1 MHPRRPTA
9 RARAKALR
17 EEAGLLQRRRKLAVL
32 LVAFLAAAFVLLAAG
47 TARGAELPED
57 IEWETNM
64 DDPPIGS
71 PDAIRGGTFYTY
83 LPSYPLTFRLHGP
96 NSNDMFASWRRSVS
110 SYLPLVSRHPTT
122 DNYIPILATHW
133 SVQDDYKTIFYRL
146 DPDARWSDGE
156 PITADDYVFAF
167 EFLQDPRIRDP
178 FSNRYMEDY
187 FESVD
192 KIDDHTIRIVGKQ
205 ESWRPLSD
213 YGFSPLPAH
222 AIELDEE
229 WTDRDNYT
237 PPVVQG
243 PYVISSWRTG
253 ERVEMTRI
261 DDWWGDEKH
270 YLQGMFN
277 PDRIVVRVIAD
288 TTRALDFFQR
298 GQLSYLEVNE
308 ARMWANQMD
317 FEALRNGWAH
327 RKQVF
332 VETPQGLYGM
342 IFNLERP
349 LFQSRDFRKALQYLL
364 DFEKLNSQLMHNAYY
379 RIVSAFEGTPY
390 QNPDIVPYGFDPR
403 RAREHLRAAG
413 FTERGRDGILRN
425 AQGQPARF
433 TLIYPSQGLERH
445 LTVIQNDF
453 RRAGVDLRLQLMDG
467 GAAFNRALERGFD
480 AIMIS
485 MSAGFYPAPH
495 QYFHSDFKGIPQN
508 NNFWSYGSERTD
520 ELIDTYRFSMDEEE
534 RLAAMHELDAI
545 IQDDAIWIPFWMGPY
560 VRFVYWDYV
569 QWPDFYFHRRARTLT
584 DNQVF
589 WIDPERQ
596 ERLDR
601 AMSEGRALEPST
613 EVEVDPYGVLEE
625 LEKQAK
631 AAEAEE

>member
-1 MHPRRPTA
+1 MQPRRPTA
-9 RARAKALR
+9 KSKALR
-17 EEAGLLQRRRKLAVL
+17 EEHERRRRIKQLAVL
-32 LVAFLAAAFVLLAAG
+32 AVAFLAGAFLLLSANI
-47 TARGAELPED
+47 ARGAELPED
-57 IEWETNM
+57 IQWETNM

-71 PDAIRGGTFYTY
+71 PDAIRGGTFHTY

-110 SYLPLVSRHPTT
+110 LYLPLVLRHPTT

-133 SVQDDYKTIFYRL
+133 SVQDDTKTIYYRL
-146 DPDARWSDGE
+146 NPEAHWSDGE

-167 EFLQDPRIRDP
+167 EFLQDPLIRDP

-213 YGFSPLPAH
+213 YSFSPLPRH

-229 WTDRDNYT
+229 WVERDNYE

-243 PYVISSWRTG
+243 PYVISNWRTG
-253 ERVEMTRI
+253 ERVEMSRI
-261 DDWWGDEKH
+261 DEWWGDEQH
-270 YLQGMFN
+270 YLQGTFN
-277 PDRIVVRVIAD
+277 PDRIVVRVITDAE
-288 TTRALDFFQR
+288 RALDYFQR
-298 GQLSYLEVNE
+298 GQLSFLQVNV
-308 ARMWANQMD
+308 ARMWATQLD
-317 FEALRNGWAH
+317 IEPIRKGWAH

-349 LFQSRDFRKALQYLL
+349 MFQNKDFRKALQYLL
-364 DFEKLNSQLMHNAYY
+364 DFETLNRELMHNAYY

-390 QNPDIVPYGFDPR
+390 QNPDLVPYGFDPR
-403 RAREHLRAAG
+403 KAREHLQAAG
-413 FTERGRDGILRN
+413 FTQRGSDGILRN
-425 AQGQPARF
+425 EQGQRARF

-445 LTVIQNDF
+445 LTVIQNHF
-453 RRAGVDLRLQLMDG
+453 RRAGVDMRLQLMDG

-485 MSAGFYPAPH
+485 MSAGFYPQPH
-495 QYFHSDFKGIPQN
+495 QYFHSDFKGVAQN
-508 NNFWSYGSERTD
+508 NNFWSYGSEHTD

-560 VRFVYWDYV
+560 VRFIYWDYV
-569 QWPDFYFHRRARTLT
+569 QWPDFYFHRRASALT
-584 DNQVF
+584 DNLVF
-589 WIDPERQ
+589 WIDPERK
-596 ERLDR
+596 ERLER
-601 AMSEGRALEPST
+601 ARAEGRALEPDT
-613 EVEVDPYGVLEE
+613 EVEVDPYGVQEE
-625 LEKQAK
+625 LERQARH
-631 AAEAEE
+631 AGADE